1 MPDDVP
7 VKGRQAPAPAPARQL
22 AGFVAKFSPGIA
34 AQARAV
40 LAKMRQRL
48 PGAIEL
54 VYDNYNALAIGFG
67 PTERTGDAI
76 FSIAVFPRWVSL
88 FFLRGAGLP
97 DPTKLLRGSGS
108 LARHVVLTGPDDLD
122 RPAIK
127 ALMAAAVQ
135 RAPTAWDP
143 KQPRRLLIKSVA
155 AKQRSRRP
163 AEPERCFRKRSP

>member
-1 MPDDVP
+1 M
-7 VKGRQAPAPAPARQL
+7 KAPAPARQL
-22 AGFVAKFSPGIA
+22 AGFIGKFTPDIA

-40 LAKMRQRL
+40 LAKMRRRL

-54 VYDNYNALAIGFG
+54 VYENYNALAIGFG

-97 DPTKLLRGSGS
+97 DPAKVLRGSGS
-108 LARHVVLTGPDDLD
+108 LARHVVLTGPADLD

-127 ALMAAAVQ
+127 ALMATAVEW
-135 RAPTAWDP
+135 APIAWDP
-143 KQPRRLLIKSVA
+143 KRPRRLLIKSIS
-155 AKQRSRRP
+155 AKRRP
-163 AEPERCFRKRSP
+163 RRPIT